1 MLIVPYYIAAITI
14 AGVAAITATFTM
26 IGQEE
31 ILGRRRKRENEGC
44 KPVSCDVCKHGPK
57 PDESR
62 KKACA
67 KCAMEGFGRGFE
79 RQINDE
85 S

>member
-14 AGVAAITATFTM
+14 AGVAALTASFT
-26 IGQEE
+26 IVGQE
-31 ILGRRRKRENEGC
+31 ILARRRKRENGNC
-44 KPVSCDVCKHGPK
+44 KPVSCDSCKHGPK

-79 RQINDE
+79 RQVNDE